1 MVSLEPSAFEHQSPL
16 SAQDRDRA
24 QLFWAEVLSSLR
36 HSFAKVLLALDLRL
50 LLPSGQAPTLKA
62 MECPYRAMATPEADS
77 EMRFEDHPS
86 PLAGPQVFVGVGRI
100 RAWGW
105 SAPSF
110 GAWMPWR
117 FLWPGLAAWD
127 ALLVKGSGT
136 GADE

>member
-1 MVSLEPSAFEHQSPL
+1 MTSFVGQGLAGVGSAAP
-16 SAQDRDRA
+16 
-24 QLFWAEVLSSLR
+24 
-36 HSFAKVLLALDLRL
+36 AL
-50 LLPSGQAPTLKA
+50 SGQALALKA
-62 MECPYRAMATPEADS
+62 MEFPLRTMATRDADS
-77 EMRFEDHPS
+77 RYRLRDQVEAHPS
-86 PLAGPQVFVGVGRI
+86 PRAGPQVFVGVGRI